1 MTFSAENLLFI
12 SSPSTASLI
21 KPSKP
26 TNSNKF
32 TFLFPKPSS
41 LLLFSQQRAALRTNT
56 RCSAF
61 SQTPTHPDYIP
72 NRIPNETYVRV
83 LDTTL
88 RDGEQAPGASMTR
101 TEKLAIARQLA
112 KLGVDVI
119 EAGFPA
125 SSKYDLET
133 VKLIAKEVGGRVD
146 ECGYVPIIGACCRCV
161 RSDVDAAWEAVKDAK
176 RPRICIFISTS
187 EIHMKYKLNKTAD
200 QVLEL
205 AEESVRYA
213 RSLGAE
219 DITFICEDAGRSEKE
234 FLYRIYG
241 ETIKAGATTITFTDT
256 VGYNF
261 PNEVEQ
267 FVKDLKA
274 NVVGIENAII
284 SVHCHNDL
292 GLANANTLVGAYAG
306 ARQVEVT
313 INGIGERA
321 GNASLEEAGATT
333 ITFTDTVGY
342 NFPNEVEQFVKDL
355 KANVVGIE
363 NAIISVHCHN
373 DLGLANANTLVGAYA
388 GARQVEVT
396 INGIGERAGNA
407 SLEEF
412 VIAVKSRG
420 KDILGGLHT
429 GINTTHVVPVSKMVE
444 EYSGLSIQPHKAI
457 VGVNIF
463 SHASG
468 IHQDGVL
475 KNKSTYEIIS
485 AEDIGYILSNETGIV
500 LGKHSGRHA
509 LKSRLLQLGHDMDD
523 KTFEEVF
530 GRFKSLAETKKSYG
544 RGPRNIGSSGGHPSL
559 ADREKIL
566 HCRSLSGVGDNLS

>member
-1 MTFSAENLLFI
+1 MVFVHTMTFSAENLLLI

-41 LLLFSQQRAALRTNT
+41 LFLFSQQCAALRTNT

-261 PNEVEQ
+261 P
-267 FVKDLKA
+267 
-274 NVVGIENAII
+274 
-284 SVHCHNDL
+284 S
-292 GLANANTLVGAYAG
+292 
-306 ARQVEVT
+306 
-313 INGIGERA
+313 
-321 GNASLEEAGATT
+321 
-333 ITFTDTVGY
+333 
-342 NFPNEVEQFVKDL
+342 EVEQFVKDL

-429 GINTTHVVPVSKMVE
+429 GINTTHIVPLSKMD
-444 EYSGLSIQPHKAI
+444 
-457 VGVNIF
+457 
-463 SHASG
+463 G
-468 IHQDGVL
+468 IL

-485 AEDIGYILSNETGIV
+485 AEDIGYVLSNETGIV

-530 GRFKSLAETKKSYG
+530 GRFKSLAETKKSLTDEDLESLVHQVA
-544 RGPRNIGSSGGHPSL
+544 IHP
-559 ADREKIL
+559 
-566 HCRSLSGVGDNLS
+566 

>member
-1 MTFSAENLLFI
+1 MVFVHTMTFSAENLLLI

-41 LLLFSQQRAALRTNT
+41 LFLFSQQCAALRTNT

-176 RPRICIFISTS
+176 RPRICVFISTS

-261 PNEVEQ
+261 PSEVEQ

-321 GNASLEEAGATT
+321 GNASLEE
-333 ITFTDTVGY
+333 
-342 NFPNEVEQFVKDL
+342 
-355 KANVVGIE
+355 
-363 NAIISVHCHN
+363 
-373 DLGLANANTLVGAYA
+373 
-388 GARQVEVT
+388 
-396 INGIGERAGNA
+396 
-407 SLEEF
+407 
-412 VIAVKSRG
+412 
-420 KDILGGLHT
+420 
-429 GINTTHVVPVSKMVE
+429 VE

-468 IHQDGVL
+468 IHQDGIL

-485 AEDIGYILSNETGIV
+485 AEDIGYVLSNETGIV

-530 GRFKSLAETKKSYG
+530 GRFKSLAETKKSLTDEDLESLVHQVA
-544 RGPRNIGSSGGHPSL
+544 IHP
-559 ADREKIL
+559 
-566 HCRSLSGVGDNLS
+566 

>member
-1 MTFSAENLLFI
+1 MVFVHTMTFSAENLLLI

-41 LLLFSQQRAALRTNT
+41 LFLFSQQCAALRTNT

-176 RPRICIFISTS
+176 RPRICVFISTS

-261 PNEVEQ
+261 P
-267 FVKDLKA
+267 
-274 NVVGIENAII
+274 
-284 SVHCHNDL
+284 S
-292 GLANANTLVGAYAG
+292 
-306 ARQVEVT
+306 
-313 INGIGERA
+313 
-321 GNASLEEAGATT
+321 
-333 ITFTDTVGY
+333 
-342 NFPNEVEQFVKDL
+342 EVEQFVKDL

-429 GINTTHVVPVSKMVE
+429 GINTTHIVPLSKMVE

-468 IHQDGVL
+468 IHQDGIL

-485 AEDIGYILSNETGIV
+485 AEDIGYVLSNETGIV

-530 GRFKSLAETKKSYG
+530 GRFKSLAETKKSLTDEDLESLVHQVA
-544 RGPRNIGSSGGHPSL
+544 IHP
-559 ADREKIL
+559 
-566 HCRSLSGVGDNLS
+566 